1 MINESQNKQVLQND
15 MKKAWEDFVLHSRQP
30 RIKVRKEIL
39 NSWKKCLDIG
49 LDPLKPPVFPN
60 IGNNDL
66 QILLEQYNELIDL
79 AKPLIEMIKISVS
92 GTGFILTLT
101 DSKGVVLE
109 VVGDKS
115 TLKRAERNH
124 YIPGCIR
131 NTKTSGTNAIGLC
144 LDLGRPIQVT
154 GAEHFNIYHHPWTCS
169 SSPIK
174 DTEGNLTG
182 VITLSGNS
190 YRIHKHT
197 IALVTTAAKSIEA
210 QLRERYLIDKTQ
222 RLNSILTTIHN
233 SISDGFIAINGDRLI
248 THVNNAASRM
258 LGRPKEDIVGQ
269 HIDEFIVYDDKLIQA
284 LQSGEH
290 LETSEIFFKYSSTTK
305 KHFMCRVDPIYT
317 STYKQ
322 MGNVLIVAEK
332 RQMINIAKRIGGN
345 YAKYE
350 FSDIKGQSPK
360 FLRQIKMA
368 KLASQTNSRILITGE
383 SGTGKELFA
392 QAIHNHS
399 YRKNGPFV
407 AISCAAI
414 PRNLIESEL
423 FGYKGGAFTGARQK
437 GMTGKFELANSGT
450 LFLDEI
456 NGLPLEIQTKL
467 LRALQQN
474 EIMRLGD
481 TSTLSIDV
489 RIIAASNT
497 DLMDEVENGNFRE
510 DLYYRLNVM
519 EIIIP
524 PLRERIDD
532 LDLLI
537 DHIISRHCDQMG
549 IDKSKISPEALT
561 WLKNYTWP
569 GNIRELENVLE
580 RALLLSQGKIIDID
594 HFPLRRKKAAQI
606 EPSKMTMNEG
616 MKQLILSALK
626 NNNWN
631 ISQTAK
637 ELNISRGT
645 LYRRLKQY
653 QITQ

>member
-1 MINESQNKQVLQND
+1 MKTETQSKQVQQDD
-15 MKKAWEDFVLHSRQP
+15 MKKAWEEFVLHSREP
-30 RIKVRKEIL
+30 SIKVRQEIL
-39 NSWKKCLDIG
+39 NSWKQCLDIG
-49 LDPLKPPVFPN
+49 LDPLKPPVFP
-60 IGNNDL
+60 IIESDEL
-66 QILLEQYNELIDL
+66 KRLLGQYSELIEL
-79 AKPLIEMIKISVS
+79 AQPLIEMIKISVS

-101 DSKGVVLE
+101 DSKGIVLE

-115 TLKRAERNH
+115 ILKMAERN
-124 YIPGCIR
+124 YYMPGCIR
-131 NTKTSGTNAIGLC
+131 NTKDSGTNAIGLC
-144 LDLGRPIQVT
+144 MDLGYPIQVT

-169 SSPIK
+169 SSPIN
-174 DTEGNLTG
+174 DTDGNLIG

-190 YRIHKHT
+190 TRSHKHT
-197 IALVTTAAKSIEA
+197 LALVTTAAKSIED
-210 QLRERYLIDKTQ
+210 QLRERYLIEKTQ

-233 SISDGFIAINGDRLI
+233 SISDGFIALNGEHMI
-248 THVNNAASRM
+248 THLNKSASRM
-258 LGRPKEDIVGQ
+258 LGEPKDEVVGQ
-269 HIDEFIVYDDKLIQA
+269 SLDKYIAYDDKINLA
-284 LQSGEH
+284 LRSGEP
-290 LETSEIFFKYSSTTK
+290 LEASEITFKCSSGLRK
-305 KHFMCRVDPIYT
+305 SFMCRVDPIYT

-322 MGNVLIVAEK
+322 MGNVLIMAEK

-350 FSDIKGQSPK
+350 FSDIKGESPN
-360 FLRQIKMA
+360 FLRQIEMA

-399 YRKNGPFV
+399 HRSNGPFV

-481 TSTLSIDV
+481 TTTFPIDV

-524 PLRERIDD
+524 PLRERLDD
-532 LDLLI
+532 LELLI
-537 DHIISRHCDQMG
+537 DHIIRRHCDEMVIEKPQ
-549 IDKSKISPEALT
+549 ISFEAIN
-561 WLKNYTWP
+561 WLKNHNWP
-569 GNIRELENVLE
+569 GNVRELENVLE
-580 RALLLSQGKIIDID
+580 RALLLCQGQPIGIDYLPMRSRKLPKFDSSTVTID
-594 HFPLRRKKAAQI
+594 Q
-606 EPSKMTMNEG
+606 G
-616 MKQLILSALK
+616 MKQLIHASLE
-626 NNNWN
+626 NNHWN
-631 ISQTAK
+631 ISKAAR
-637 ELNISRGT
+637 ELNISRGM
-645 LYRRLKQY
+645 LYRKIKQY
-653 QITQ
+653 QIYR